1 MDSLASQ
8 GFLSTDT
15 PLLRERDAET
25 ATSPHATATPAVGDP
40 PPFMSGELAPASCH
54 LHAALAHHY
63 MYMLQ
68 EHDRVR
74 NELLTSHQPPPKIIG
89 LV

>member
-8 GFLSTDT
+8 GSLSTNT
-15 PLLRERDAET
+15 PLLGERDAER
-25 ATSPHATATPAVGDP
+25 ATSPHATATAAVGDP
-40 PPFMSGELAPASCH
+40 SPFIPGEPAPASYH
-54 LHAALAHHY
+54 LRAALAHHY
-63 MYMLQ
+63 MCMLQ

-74 NELLTSHQPPPKIIG
+74 NELLTSHQPPPKTRR